1 MASKVYQAVG
11 FGVIGLALVV
21 MAVGIMNESEQGEEY
36 VAQGTLRGEALLR
49 SQAAKL
55 DATRAAKKRGHGLDV
70 VDNMVSNWSV
80 DEDKEEEKADLKQL
94 DKGLALTPK
103 QMGFT
108 TYDKHGNPE
117 LNLVQQDDGVW
128 TPAGQ
133 PGLSQQ
139 LKQAHHDEEQ
149 QQSKHDGLKGNS
161 VLSSAGL
168 ADDTPKD
175 DDDFGELELLQDEED
190 DWQPQGQPGLN
201 AAMQQAKT
209 KAEQEQMKIDG
220 LKGNDVL
227 SSTGMASAGN
237 ENTEDDSTDIGD
249 IFGDDTD
256 NEQLVQEWKPSGQ
269 HLEGTPEEAAEKEEK
284 QEAADLVP
292 YRTHEEDDGFGDKK
306 KAVEQTDIL
315 GAVGLDSLKGH
326 EEDETEKLGV
336 INTDDIQL
344 VQGNGAKKIAKAVE
358 KLKAGKKAKVSKK
371 EAKTAKTVTK
381 KVAGFSKSKT
391 TTKKT
396 APSKRLLKNVL
407 FLKVYATLVA
417 DEVEDNAKHLGAL
430 GTLLKAM
437 AVDSKKQNAVQQYVA
452 AMKSMAKTANRGFP
466 KYTLKHVAKA
476 MVGKGLV
483 VMAPVAFRS
492 GVYVRL
498 DGKDLGLQE
507 SYPLLGKLAVS
518 VNTFV
523 TAMAKMKKKI
533 TIDLRNKAAQHFSLA
548 DFKRIFQATCVD
560 TTNTAAN
567 FKACAK
573 MSKAKCGAA
582 KSCKWVGAWKGDI
595 APEVLTSLNAN

>member
-1 MASKVYQAVG
+1 
-11 FGVIGLALVV
+11 L
-21 MAVGIMNESEQGEEY
+21 
-36 VAQGTLRGEALLR
+36 
-49 SQAAKL
+49 
-55 DATRAAKKRGHGLDV
+55 
-70 VDNMVSNWSV
+70 
-80 DEDKEEEKADLKQL
+80 
-94 DKGLALTPK
+94 
-103 QMGFT
+103 
-108 TYDKHGNPE
+108 
-117 LNLVQQDDGVW
+117 
-128 TPAGQ
+128 
-133 PGLSQQ
+133 
-139 LKQAHHDEEQ
+139 
-149 QQSKHDGLKGNS
+149 
-161 VLSSAGL
+161 
-168 ADDTPKD
+168 
-175 DDDFGELELLQDEED
+175 
-190 DWQPQGQPGLN
+190 
-201 AAMQQAKT
+201 
-209 KAEQEQMKIDG
+209 
-220 LKGNDVL
+220 
-227 SSTGMASAGN
+227 ASAGTGN
-237 ENTEDDSTDIGD
+237 AQDDSTDIGD

-284 QEAADLVP
+284 NEAADLVP
-292 YRTHEEDDGFGDKK
+292 YKEQNEDDSFGDKK

-315 GAVGLDSLKGH
+315 GAVGLDSLKGQ

-344 VQGNGAKKIAKAVE
+344 VQGNGAKKIAKAVK

-371 EAKTAKTVTK
+371 EAKSAKTVTK
-381 KVAGFSKSKT
+381 KVAGFSKSKS
-391 TTKKT
+391 TTKKA

-417 DEVEDNAKHLGAL
+417 DQVEDNEKHLGAL
-430 GTLLKAM
+430 GGLLKAM

-452 AMKSMAKTANRGFP
+452 AMKSLAKTATRGLP

-483 VMAPVAFRS
+483 VMAPVAFRA
-492 GVYVRL
+492 GVFVRL

-507 SYPLLGKLAVS
+507 SYPLLGKLSVR

-560 TTNTAAN
+560 TTNNAAN
-567 FKACAK
+567 FKACGK
-573 MSKAKCGAA
+573 MSKAKCGGA

-595 APEVLTSLNAN
+595 APEILTSLNAN